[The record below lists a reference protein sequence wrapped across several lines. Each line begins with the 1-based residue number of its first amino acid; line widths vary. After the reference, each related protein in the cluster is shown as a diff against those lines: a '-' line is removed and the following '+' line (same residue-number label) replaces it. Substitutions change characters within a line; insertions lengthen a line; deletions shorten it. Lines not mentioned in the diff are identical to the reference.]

1 MKTITLTMLV
11 LLSITASGQQKQ
23 STFNHARDKGR
34 KTVVDTTKNEVV
46 NGKYSL
52 YVAPVKEVVIVK
64 PVVSKDTVKAA
75 QETPLKETP
84 LKSIVI
90 IDVQKALKSIM
101 YKQNKAGA
109 FLIEARKSR
118 VQSFVWAA
126 TCSAIGSV
134 SIALAKGKTI
144 GTNFGIFAFALGG
157 TVSIVKL
164 VDSFNKIGF
173 AGKALID

>member
-11 LLSITASGQQKQ
+11 LLSITASAQQKE
-23 STFNHARDKGR
+23 STFSHTRDKGR
-34 KTVVDTTKNEVV
+34 KAVVDTTKNEIV

-52 YVAPVKEVVIVK
+52 YVAPVKKVVIVK
-64 PVVSKDTVKAA
+64 PIAPKDTVKA
-75 QETPLKETP
+75 PPKETP
-84 LKSIVI
+84 LKPIVL

-101 YKQNKAGA
+101 YKQNKAGT

-118 VQSFVWAA
+118 IQSFVWVA
-126 TCSAIGSV
+126 TCSVIGSV

-144 GTNFGIFAFALGG
+144 GTNFGIFAFAVGG

-164 VDSFNKIGF
+164 VDAFNKIGF